1 MVVDIGHDFIDFFVF
16 GHIFADILRS
26 GKIGAIEIDQK
37 FNQIDIGQRAAAK
50 LLTIPTAQHFFTD
63 AFEVGKE
70 ALLKA
75 AQEGKNYMQMC
86 AAAENA
92 VKEFAKNY
100 MRLIGSSGRFTF
112 ETVDNGSK
120 E

>member
-1 MVVDIGHDFIDFFVF
+1 
-16 GHIFADILRS
+16 
-26 GKIGAIEIDQK
+26 
-37 FNQIDIGQRAAAK
+37 
-50 LLTIPTAQHFFTD
+50 
-63 AFEVGKE
+63 
-70 ALLKA
+70 
-75 AQEGKNYMQMC
+75 MQMC